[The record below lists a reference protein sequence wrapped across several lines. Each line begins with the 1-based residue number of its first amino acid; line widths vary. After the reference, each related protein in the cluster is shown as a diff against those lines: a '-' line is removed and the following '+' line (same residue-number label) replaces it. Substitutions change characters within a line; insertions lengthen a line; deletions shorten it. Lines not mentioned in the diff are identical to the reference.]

1 MKNIVYLV
9 LYYLNKWFVV
19 LEVDIII
26 VKIFLMRSFL
36 FGVVDIVV
44 KIVNSNIIWNIL
56 RREVI
61 GINECYNYLN
71 IKKKCISNKKEWKN
85 LYICNIYKLSVY

>member
-9 LYYLNKWFVV
+9 WYYLNKLFVV
-19 LEVDIII
+19 LEVDII

-71 IKKKCISNKKEWKN
+71 VKKM
-85 LYICNIYKLSVY
+85 Y

>member
-9 LYYLNKWFVV
+9 WYYLNKWFVV
-19 LEVDIII
+19 LEVDII
-26 VKIFLMRSFL
+26 VKIFLIRSFL

-56 RREVI
+56 RREDI
-61 GINECYNYLN
+61 GINECYNYLYV
-71 IKKKCISNKKEWKN
+71 KKM
-85 LYICNIYKLSVY
+85 Y

>member
-9 LYYLNKWFVV
+9 WYYLSKWFVV
-19 LEVDIII
+19 LEVDII

-71 IKKKCISNKKEWKN
+71 VKKM
-85 LYICNIYKLSVY
+85 Y

>member
-9 LYYLNKWFVV
+9 WYYLNKWFVV
-19 LEVDIII
+19 LEVDII

-71 IKKKCISNKKEWKN
+71 VKKCISNKKEWK
-85 LYICNIYKLSVY
+85 ICIYVIFIN

>member
-9 LYYLNKWFVV
+9 WYYLNKLFVV
-19 LEVDIII
+19 LEVDII

-71 IKKKCISNKKEWKN
+71 VKKNVLVIKKNGKF
-85 LYICNIYKLSVY
+85 VYM

>member
-9 LYYLNKWFVV
+9 WYYLNKWFVV
-19 LEVDIII
+19 LEVDII

-71 IKKKCISNKKEWKN
+71 VKKM
-85 LYICNIYKLSVY
+85 Y

>member
-9 LYYLNKWFVV
+9 WYYLNKWFVV
-19 LEVDIII
+19 LEVDII

-71 IKKKCISNKKEWKN
+71 VKKNVLVIKKNGKF
-85 LYICNIYKLSVY
+85 VYM

>member
-9 LYYLNKWFVV
+9 WYYLNKWFVV
-19 LEVDIII
+19 LEVDII

-56 RREVI
+56 RREDI

-71 IKKKCISNKKEWKN
+71 VKKM
-85 LYICNIYKLSVY
+85 Y

>member
-9 LYYLNKWFVV
+9 WYYLNKWFVV
-19 LEVDIII
+19 LEVDII

-61 GINECYNYLN
+61 GINECYNKMY
-71 IKKKCISNKKEWKN
+71 
-85 LYICNIYKLSVY
+85 